1 MIVTFKYLLCYLSSM
16 DRNAY
21 NLAKS
26 QVGIEDGSIRVGK
39 KLISLEEG
47 RDLVQ
52 DFLGVRPKYPIDV
65 ALKLNKAKGYFKQ
78 LLDDY
83 HRKRN

>member
-1 MIVTFKYLLCYLSSM
+1 M

-21 NLAKS
+21 KLATS

-39 KLISLEEG
+39 ELISLDEG
-47 RDLVQ
+47 RDMVQ
-52 DFLGVRPKYPIDV
+52 GFLGVRPKYPMDV
-65 ALKLNKAKGYFKQ
+65 ALKLNEARGYFKQ

>member
-1 MIVTFKYLLCYLSSM
+1 M

-21 NLAKS
+21 KLATS

-39 KLISLEEG
+39 ELISLDEG
-47 RDLVQ
+47 RDMVQ
-52 DFLGVRPKYPIDV
+52 VFLGVRPKYPIDV
-65 ALKLNKAKGYFKQ
+65 ALKLNEARGYFKQ

>member
-1 MIVTFKYLLCYLSSM
+1 M

-21 NLAKS
+21 KLATS

-39 KLISLEEG
+39 ELISLDEG
-47 RDLVQ
+47 RDMVQ
-52 DFLGVRPKYPIDV
+52 GFLGVRPKYPIDV
-65 ALKLNKAKGYFKQ
+65 ALKLNEARGYFKQ

>member
-1 MIVTFKYLLCYLSSM
+1 ME
-16 DRNAY
+16 RNAY
-21 NLAKS
+21 KLATS

-39 KLISLEEG
+39 ELISLDEG
-47 RDLVQ
+47 RDMVQ
-52 DFLGVRPKYPIDV
+52 GFLGERPKDPIDV
-65 ALKLNKAKGYFKQ
+65 ALKLNEARGYFKQ